1 MAWTRSFPGAAQ
13 AARSQLEERLQGY
26 QQALAEYAQA
36 AQSGRLSE
44 QDVEQANRLYAE
56 FESLVQEY
64 QKFGQG

>member
-13 AARSQLEERLQGY
+13 AARNQLEERLQGY

-36 AQSGRLSE
+36 AQSGQLSDQE
-44 QDVEQANRLYAE
+44 VEQANRLYAE
-56 FESLVQEY
+56 YESLMQEL